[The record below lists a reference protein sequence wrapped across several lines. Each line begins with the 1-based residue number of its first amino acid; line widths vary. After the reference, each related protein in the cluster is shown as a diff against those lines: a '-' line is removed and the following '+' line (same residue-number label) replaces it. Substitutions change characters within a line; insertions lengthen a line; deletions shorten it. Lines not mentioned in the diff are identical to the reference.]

1 MINVSEKSQDRGK
14 KLVDAGAECAPMVLG
29 VAAGI
34 FLGDMMHRSA
44 RRPVAFAL
52 SVLGVAAIAPVVVDT
67 VRDKVAGPNTRRGTQ
82 RTLRSIREGAG
93 APARDIDFVEEELGE
108 VYATVANQ

>member
-1 MINVSEKSQDRGK
+1 MNDKPQDPGRT
-14 KLVDAGAECAPMVLG
+14 LVEASVECAPVALG

-52 SVLGVAAIAPVVVDT
+52 GVLGIAAIAPVVVDT
-67 VRDKVAGPNTRRGTQ
+67 VCDKVAGPNTRRGTQ

-93 APARDIDFVEEELGE
+93 APARDINFVEEELGE
-108 VYATVANQ
+108 MYVG

>member
-1 MINVSEKSQDRGK
+1 
-14 KLVDAGAECAPMVLG
+14 
-29 VAAGI
+29 
-34 FLGDMMHRSA
+34 MHRHA

-52 SVLGVAAIAPVVVDT
+52 AVLGAAAIAPTVVEA

-93 APARDIDFVEEELGE
+93 APAREIDFVKEELGE
-108 VYATVANQ
+108 MYVGYANQ

>member
-1 MINVSEKSQDRGK
+1 MARVHPSKT
-14 KLVDAGAECAPMVLG
+14 LLG

-34 FLGDMMHRSA
+34 VIGDLMHRGA

-52 SVLGVAAIAPVVVDT
+52 GVLGVAAIAPTVVDA

-93 APARDIDFVEEELGE
+93 APARDIDFVKEELGE
-108 VYATVANQ
+108 MYVGYSNQ

>member
-1 MINVSEKSQDRGK
+1 MNEKQQDPAK
-14 KLVDAGAECAPMVLG
+14 ALVDASVECAPIALG

-52 SVLGVAAIAPVVVDT
+52 GVLGVAAIAPVIVDT
-67 VRDKVAGPNTRRGTQ
+67 VRDKVAGPQTRRGTQ
-82 RTLRSIREGAG
+82 RTLSSIREGAG
-93 APARDIDFVEEELGE
+93 VPARDIDFVEEELGE
-108 VYATVANQ
+108 VYAG

>member
-1 MINVSEKSQDRGK
+1 MNENKQDPART
-14 KLVDAGAECAPMVLG
+14 LVEASVEYGPVALG

-34 FLGDMMHRSA
+34 FLGDLMHRSA

-52 SVLGVAAIAPVVVDT
+52 GVLGAAAVAPVIVDT
-67 VRDKVAGPNTRRGTQ
+67 VRDKVAGPQTRRGTQ

-93 APARDIDFVEEELGE
+93 APAREIDFVEEELGE
-108 VYATVANQ
+108 VYAG

>member
-1 MINVSEKSQDRGK
+1 
-14 KLVDAGAECAPMVLG
+14 MVLG

-67 VRDKVAGPNTRRGTQ
+67 VRALARFISLVVVYLGFWVVIWVCGIIGVC
-82 RTLRSIREGAG
+82 IRVI
-93 APARDIDFVEEELGE
+93 RV
-108 VYATVANQ
+108 V

>member
-1 MINVSEKSQDRGK
+1 MNGNPQDPNK
-14 KLVDAGAECAPMVLG
+14 NWKETGADYAPAVLG

-34 FLGDMMHRSA
+34 VLGDLMHRSA

-52 SVLGVAAIAPVVVDT
+52 AAVGIAALAPAVVET
-67 VRDKVAGPNTRRGTQ
+67 VRDKVSGPTTRRGTQ

-93 APARDIDFVEEELGE
+93 APARDIDYVKEELGE
-108 VYATVANQ
+108 MYVG

>member
-1 MINVSEKSQDRGK
+1 MNEKQQDPAK
-14 KLVDAGAECAPMVLG
+14 ALVDASIECGPIALG

-52 SVLGVAAIAPVVVDT
+52 GVLGVAAIAPVIVDT
-67 VRDKVAGPNTRRGTQ
+67 VRDKVAGPQTRRGTQ
-82 RTLRSIREGAG
+82 RTCA
-93 APARDIDFVEEELGE
+93 
-108 VYATVANQ
+108 VYGKVLEFLPGTLTS

>member
-1 MINVSEKSQDRGK
+1 MNGKSVEPARYLVETSSE
-14 KLVDAGAECAPMVLG
+14 VAPALLG

-34 FLGDMMHRSA
+34 FLGDLMHAGA

-52 SVLGVAAIAPVVVDT
+52 ACLGVAALTPTVVEV

-82 RTLRSIREGAG
+82 RTLRSIREGSG
-93 APARDIDFVEEELGE
+93 APTQDIDFVEDEQLFVG
-108 VYATVANQ
+108 

>member
-1 MINVSEKSQDRGK
+1 MNEKQQDPAK
-14 KLVDAGAECAPMVLG
+14 ALVDASVECAPIALG

-52 SVLGVAAIAPVVVDT
+52 GVLGAAAIAPVIVDT
-67 VRDKVAGPNTRRGTQ
+67 VRDKVAGRNTRRGTQ

-93 APARDIDFVEEELGE
+93 APARDIDFVEEELE
-108 VYATVANQ
+108 QVYAG

>member
-1 MINVSEKSQDRGK
+1 MNEKQQDPAK
-14 KLVDAGAECAPMVLG
+14 ALVDASVECAPIALG

-52 SVLGVAAIAPVVVDT
+52 GVLGVAAIAPVIVDT
-67 VRDKVAGPNTRRGTQ
+67 
-82 RTLRSIREGAG
+82 RS
-93 APARDIDFVEEELGE
+93 
-108 VYATVANQ
+108 

>member
-1 MINVSEKSQDRGK
+1 MSDKSQDPGRT
-14 KLVDAGAECAPMVLG
+14 LAEASVECAPVALG

-52 SVLGVAAIAPVVVDT
+52 GALGIAAIAPVVVDT

-108 VYATVANQ
+108 MYVGYGNQ

>member
-1 MINVSEKSQDRGK
+1 MTDKPHDPAK
-14 KLVDAGAECAPMVLG
+14 KLVEAGAECAPIVFG

-34 FLGDMMHRSA
+34 VLGDLMHRAA

-52 SVLGVAAIAPVVVDT
+52 AMLGAAAAAPTVVDA
-67 VRDKVAGPNTRRGTQ
+67 VRDKVSGPNTRRGTQ

-93 APARDIDFVEEELGE
+93 APARDIDYVKEELGDMY
-108 VYATVANQ
+108 VGYGSQ